1 MISYIVNTYD
11 MDTIKKHI
19 EKEESTEVE
28 SIQQHKEEL
37 SHPKDFKRVFPLH
50 SEDKSEDGKDYIV
63 FQDGGT
69 GIMLADSLYKD
80 GTMISLSKQL
90 SKKFLQPPN
99 GWYLSEKYDGLRGIW
114 TGKELVAR
122 PTKKDGVLKG
132 KVFNYV
138 PKWFINMLPPG
149 VSLDG
154 EIWMGRG
161 RFQEVSGL
169 SNLKLGKK

>member
-1 MISYIVNTYD
+1 
-11 MDTIKKHI
+11 
-19 EKEESTEVE
+19 
-28 SIQQHKEEL
+28 
-37 SHPKDFKRVFPLH
+37 
-50 SEDKSEDGKDYIV
+50 
-63 FQDGGT
+63 
-69 GIMLADSLYKD
+69 MLADSLYKD